1 MIADTNNTASTLLRT
16 SPLISYAV
24 SLTEYKRLPT
34 KEVRI
39 GDLLLGNFHPV
50 RVQTMT
56 TTDTMDTIGTVE
68 QTIRCIEAGAE
79 LVRITAPS
87 KKEAENLLNIK
98 NELRKR
104 GYNTPLVADI
114 HFTPNAAEIAARIVE
129 KVRVNPGNYVD
140 KKKFELIEYSDADYA
155 EEIDRIRERFTPL
168 VKICKEY
175 GTAMRI
181 GTNHGS
187 LSDRI
192 MSRYGDT
199 PMGMVESAMEF
210 LRIARSESYHNIV
223 LSMKSSNPQ
232 VMVQAYRLLIKTMH
246 DEFGAIYPLH
256 LGVTEAGDGE
266 DGRIKSAVGIGT
278 LLEDG
283 IGDTIRVSLTED
295 PELEIPVCRD
305 LVKRYSHHPGLPP
318 TGEGRQPHGASPVGE
333 VDKKLGS
340 LKSEERS
347 AGSSPVGG
355 SRRGAA
361 GLPYSPF
368 EYKRRETF
376 AVSNIGDHHVP
387 AVIADLS
394 KLQSISPKELQS
406 VGYTYDESSDKWT
419 IADTA
424 ADYIFTGNK
433 VLGFALP
440 GTLKVIVYPATWL
453 QAEDKEKYF
462 PIWDDSGYEKT
473 TQRSSINFVM
483 MDCFSDGTTVNDFT
497 YLDAVA
503 NDPGVVLCLSSTN
516 KNATQSVRRMF
527 VELMNRGI
535 KNPVILTVD
544 SNWQTADEHLI
555 HYATEAGALLLDGM
569 GDGVCF
575 GMTSES
581 YQLSAISNQQSTDN
595 DQRSRVN
602 ASGRNYLQS
611 TSVEQFINNTAFS
624 ILQATRTRISKTEY
638 ISCPSC
644 GRTLFDLQ
652 ETTAKIRAVTNHLKG
667 VKIAIMGCI
676 VNGPG
681 EMADADFGYVGS
693 GVGKITLYKSKEIVK
708 RNVPSEI
715 AVDELINLLKESDA
729 WVEKTI

>member
-1 MIADTNNTASTLLRT
+1 MQL
-16 SPLISYAV
+16 YCE
-24 SLTEYKRLPT
+24 SLTEYKRLKT
-34 KEVRI
+34 REVKI
-39 GDLLLGNFHPV
+39 GDLLLGNFHPF

-56 TTDTMDTIGTVE
+56 TTDTMDTIATVE
-68 QTIRCIEAGAE
+68 QSIRCIEAGSE
-79 LVRITAPS
+79 LIRITAPS

-104 GYNTPLVADI
+104 GYTTPIIADI
-114 HFTPNAAEIAARIVE
+114 HFTPNAAEIAARIIE

-140 KKKFELIEYSDADYA
+140 KKKFEQIDYTDIEYA

-210 LRIARSESYHNIV
+210 LRIARGETYHNII

-232 VMVQAYRLLIKTMH
+232 VMVQAYRLLIKSMF
-246 DEFGAIYPLH
+246 DEFGEIYPLH

-295 PELEIPVCRD
+295 PEFEIPVCKD
-305 LVKRYSHHPGLPP
+305 LVKRYASRESLVNSHESVADS
-318 TGEGRQPHGASPVGE
+318 TKIS
-333 VDKKLGS
+333 
-340 LKSEERS
+340 
-347 AGSSPVGG
+347 
-355 SRRGAA
+355 
-361 GLPYSPF
+361 YNPF

-376 AVSNIGDHHVP
+376 AVDNIGGRHVP
-387 AVIADLS
+387 VVIADLS
-394 KLQSISPKELQS
+394 KIEKITAAHLQSI
-406 VGYTYDESSDKWT
+406 GYTYDAVTDKWA
-419 IADTA
+419 IGDAA
-424 ADYIFTGNK
+424 ADYIFTGNQ
-433 VLGFALP
+433 VLDFALP
-440 GTLKVIVYPATWL
+440 GTLKVIVYPAAWRL
-453 QAEDKEKYF
+453 AEDKAKYF
-462 PIWDDSGYEKT
+462 PIFGDNGYAEAEFKND
-473 TQRSSINFVM
+473 ILNFVM
-483 MDCFSDGTTVNDFT
+483 IDCYNNGTPIND
-497 YLDAVA
+497 YLDKLA
-503 NDPGVVLCLSSTN
+503 NDPTAVICLSSTN
-516 KNATQSVRRMF
+516 TNAMQSVRRMF
-527 VELMNRGI
+527 TELMNRGI
-535 KNPVILTVD
+535 KNPVVLITD
-544 SNWQTADEHLI
+544 SKWQTPDEHLI
-555 HYATEAGALLLDGM
+555 HFATETGALFLEGM
-569 GDGVCF
+569 GDGICLGYSGNA
-575 GMTSES
+575 GMENIKTTGRTYLEVKDI
-581 YQLSAISNQQSTDN
+581 YQFT
-595 DQRSRVN
+595 
-602 ASGRNYLQS
+602 
-611 TSVEQFINNTAFS
+611 NNTAFS

-652 ETTAKIRAVTNHLKG
+652 ETTGKIRARTNHLKG

-693 GVGKITLYKSKEIVK
+693 GPGKITLYKGKEVMK
-708 RNVPSEI
+708 RNVNSEV
-715 AVDELINLLKESDA
+715 AVEELINLIKENDA
-729 WVEKTI
+729 WVEV